1 MPSTLELF
9 SSQSADISPPV
20 PAASLHVKHTT
31 VGSLTALSA
40 DQTVQKEVDVVQQ
53 EKDILVSMYDKLVE
67 NTVVTF
73 SRQQEHSP
81 EFFCRL
87 RAAVAVL
94 PTSLKY
100 QHQYFFDRHCPQ
112 VAKATNVEE
121 IFTILSK
128 YCNFLNCGLLAHIID
143 KFGDKSLKK
152 ELSNYTTALKEF
164 CLRTKITDFIKTHGQ
179 TLNVP
184 PGFVT
189 VKMKMGIKWESSTLE
204 DVEEYRK
211 SVAVDLA
218 LADYTIYVNGGVSQS
233 IYLLWS
239 VPHHAVWFLAVG
251 MDQQFCHWHHI
262 EEVTIDGEDLEEYK
276 RHHYFSEFE
285 VSSHGLVTAF

>member
-9 SSQSADISPPV
+9 SSQSAEISPPV
-20 PAASLHVKHTT
+20 PAASLHVKHTA
-31 VGSLTALSA
+31 VDSPTALST
-40 DQTVQKEVDVVQQ
+40 DQLVQKEVSVVQQ
-53 EKDILVSMYDKLVE
+53 EKDSLVSMYDKLVE

-87 RAAVAVL
+87 RATVAVL
-94 PTSLKY
+94 PTSLQY
-100 QHQYFFDRHCPQ
+100 QHQYFFDHHSPR

-121 IFTILSK
+121 IFIILSK
-128 YCNFLNCGLLAHIID
+128 YSNFLNCGLLAHIIEQ
-143 KFGDKSLKK
+143 FGDKSLKK

-164 CLRTKITDFIKTHGQ
+164 CSRTKITDFIKTHGQ

-218 LADYTIYVNGGVSQS
+218 LADYTSYFNGGVSQS

-239 VPHHAVWFLAVG
+239 VPNHAVHFLAIG
-251 MDQQFCHWHHI
+251 MDQQFCHRHHI

-276 RHHYFSEFE
+276 RHHYIHLSGFE
-285 VSSHGLVTAF
+285 VSSHV

>member
-1 MPSTLELF
+1 M
-9 SSQSADISPPV
+9 
-20 PAASLHVKHTT
+20 
-31 VGSLTALSA
+31 
-40 DQTVQKEVDVVQQ
+40 QQ

-67 NTVVTF
+67 NAVVTF

-81 EFFCRL
+81 EFFRRL
-87 RAAVAVL
+87 RATVAVL

-100 QHQYFFDRHCPQ
+100 QHQYFLDRHSPQ
-112 VAKATNVEE
+112 VAKATTVEE
-121 IFTILSK
+121 IFSILNM
-128 YCNFLNCGLLAHIID
+128 YCDFLNCGLLAHIID

-211 SVAVDLA
+211 SVALDSA
-218 LADYTIYVNGGVSQS
+218 LAGYTIYVNGGVSKS

-239 VPHHAVWFLAVG
+239 VPDHAVRFLSVA
-251 MDQQFCHWHHI
+251 MDLQFCHRHHI
-262 EEVTIDGEDLEEYK
+262 EEVTIDEEDLRIYK
-276 RHHYFSEFE
+276 LRHILPEIK
-285 VSSHGLVTAF
+285 VSSQI

>member
-1 MPSTLELF
+1 MPSILDPF
-9 SSQSADISPPV
+9 SFQSADISPPV
-20 PAASLHVKHTT
+20 KHTA
-31 VGSLTALSA
+31 VDSPSALST
-40 DQTVQKEVDVVQQ
+40 DQLVQEREKEVGVVQQ
-53 EKDILVSMYDKLVE
+53 EKDMLVSMYDKLVE
-67 NTVVTF
+67 NAVVTF

-81 EFFCRL
+81 EFFRRL
-87 RAAVAVL
+87 RATVAVL

-100 QHQYFFDRHCPQ
+100 QHQYFLDRHSPQ
-112 VAKATNVEE
+112 VAKATTVEE
-121 IFTILSK
+121 IFSILNM

-211 SVAVDLA
+211 SVALDSA
-218 LADYTIYVNGGVSQS
+218 LAGYTIYVNGGVSQS

-239 VPHHAVWFLAVG
+239 VPHHAVHFLSVAI
-251 MDQQFCHWHHI
+251 DLQFCHRHHI
-262 EEVTIDGEDLEEYK
+262 QEVTIDEEDLRMYK
-276 RHHYFSEFE
+276 LRHILPEIK
-285 VSSHGLVTAF
+285 VSSQT

>member
-1 MPSTLELF
+1 MPSILDPF
-9 SSQSADISPPV
+9 SFQSADISPPV
-20 PAASLHVKHTT
+20 KHTA
-31 VGSLTALSA
+31 VDSPSALST
-40 DQTVQKEVDVVQQ
+40 DQLVQEREKEVGVVQQ
-53 EKDILVSMYDKLVE
+53 EKDMLVSMYDKLVE
-67 NTVVTF
+67 NAVVTF

-112 VAKATNVEE
+112 VAKATTVEE
-121 IFTILSK
+121 IFSILNM
-128 YCNFLNCGLLAHIID
+128 YCDFLNCGLLAHIIE
-143 KFGDKSLKK
+143 KFGDKSLKR

-164 CLRTKITDFIKTHGQ
+164 CLRTKITDFIKTYGQ
-179 TLNVP
+179 TLKVP

-211 SVAVDLA
+211 SVALDSA
-218 LADYTIYVNGGVSQS
+218 LAGYTIYVNGGVSQS

-239 VPHHAVWFLAVG
+239 VPHHAVHFLSVAI
-251 MDQQFCHWHHI
+251 DLQFCHRHHI
-262 EEVTIDGEDLEEYK
+262 QEVTIDEEDLRMYK
-276 RHHYFSEFE
+276 LRHILPEIK
-285 VSSHGLVTAF
+285 VSSQT

>member
-1 MPSTLELF
+1 MSN
-9 SSQSADISPPV
+9 QSEDVSPPV
-20 PAASLHVKHTT
+20 PAASLHVKHTA
-31 VGSLTALSA
+31 VDSPTALST
-40 DQTVQKEVDVVQQ
+40 DQLVQKEVDVVQQ
-53 EKDILVSMYDKLVE
+53 EKDVLVSMYDKLVE

-73 SRQQEHSP
+73 SRQQENSP

-87 RAAVAVL
+87 RATVAVL

-100 QHQYFFDRHCPQ
+100 QHQYFLDRHSPQ
-112 VAKATNVEE
+112 VAKATTVEE
-121 IFTILSK
+121 IFSILNM
-128 YCNFLNCGLLAHIID
+128 YCDFLNCGLLAHIID

-164 CLRTKITDFIKTHGQ
+164 CLRTKITDFIKTYGQ

-211 SVAVDLA
+211 SVALDSA
-218 LADYTIYVNGGVSQS
+218 L
-233 IYLLWS
+233 
-239 VPHHAVWFLAVG
+239 
-251 MDQQFCHWHHI
+251 
-262 EEVTIDGEDLEEYK
+262 
-276 RHHYFSEFE
+276 
-285 VSSHGLVTAF
+285 LVTRFMLMEEFHKASTYCGVFLIMLFTFWLLQWTNSSVIGTTLRKSPLMERI

>member
-20 PAASLHVKHTT
+20 PAASLHVKHTA
-31 VGSLTALSA
+31 VDSPTALST
-40 DQTVQKEVDVVQQ
+40 DQLVQKEVSVVQQ
-53 EKDILVSMYDKLVE
+53 EKDMLVSMYDKLVQDA
-67 NTVVTF
+67 VVTF

-81 EFFCRL
+81 EFFRRL
-87 RAAVAVL
+87 RATVAVL

-100 QHQYFFDRHCPQ
+100 QHQYFLDRHSHQ
-112 VAKATNVEE
+112 VAKATTVEE
-121 IFTILSK
+121 IFSILNM
-128 YCNFLNCGLLAHIID
+128 YCDFLNCGLLAHIIEQ
-143 KFGDKSLKK
+143 FGDKGLKK

-164 CLRTKITDFIKTHGQ
+164 CLRTKITDFIKTYGQ
-179 TLNVP
+179 TLKVP

-211 SVAVDLA
+211 SVALDSA
-218 LADYTIYVNGGVSQS
+218 LAGYTIYVNGGVSQS

-239 VPHHAVWFLAVG
+239 VPHHAIHFLAVAI
-251 MDQQFCHWHHI
+251 DQLFCHQYHI
-262 EEVTIDGEDLEEYK
+262 EEVTIDGKDLEEYMQL
-276 RHHYFSEFE
+276 RYFPEMK
-285 VSSHGLVTAF
+285 VSSPI

>member
-9 SSQSADISPPV
+9 SSHSADISPAV
-20 PAASLHVKHTT
+20 PPASLHLKHTA
-31 VGSLTALSA
+31 VDSPTALST
-40 DQTVQKEVDVVQQ
+40 DQLVQKEVSVVQQ
-53 EKDILVSMYDKLVE
+53 EKDFLVFMYDKLVE
-67 NTVVTF
+67 NAVVTF

-87 RAAVAVL
+87 RATVAVL

-100 QHQYFFDRHCPQ
+100 QHRYFFYHHSPQ

-152 ELSNYTTALKEF
+152 ELSNYSTALKEF

-239 VPHHAVWFLAVG
+239 VPDHAVHFLAVAV
-251 MDQQFCHWHHI
+251 DQQFCHRHHI
-262 EEVTIDGEDLEEYK
+262 EEVTIGGKDLEEYK
-276 RHHYFSEFE
+276 RDHYFPEMK
-285 VSSHGLVTAF
+285 VSSQR